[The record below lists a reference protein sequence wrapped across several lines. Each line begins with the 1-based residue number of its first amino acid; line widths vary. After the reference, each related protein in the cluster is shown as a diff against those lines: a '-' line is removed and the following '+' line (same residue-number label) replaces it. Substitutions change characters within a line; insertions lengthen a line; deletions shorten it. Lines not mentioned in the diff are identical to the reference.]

1 MEVKDLQARQGNV
14 ELVLDVVEKGDIR
27 EFEKFGKP
35 GRVCNAV
42 AKDGSGQVKISLW
55 NEQIDEVKVG
65 DKVKISNGYV
75 NEWQG
80 ELQLTTG
87 KFGKFEIVGKAE
99 ASSSTEGSTEEGKV
113 YSNVPPEATQPE
125 PKQQDEK
132 PVNDEEYIG

>member
-42 AKDGSGQVKISLW
+42 AKDGSGQVKLSLW

-99 ASSSTEGSTEEGKV
+99 APASTEGSEESKV
-113 YSNVPPEATQPE
+113 YSNVPPEAMKPE
-125 PKQQDEK
+125 PQQQDEK